1 MKHLKLY
8 ITILISVILLFAITE
23 NSKAQTKIDSLNSA
37 LEKKIAEDGVDTS
50 IAGIYLKLY
59 KETYATQPI
68 ISVQHAANA
77 LQIYTQFNDSNGVAL
92 TERYIGDNYFQRGI
106 YNFAMDYYIKS
117 FEIYTQLNN
126 ESEIAYS
133 YLKIGQ
139 TYLAQ
144 KLGGIS
150 LESYQKSLAIFK
162 KINSLEGI
170 SFAYDNMSKVKL
182 MDYQFEEAL
191 LLLDSS
197 LQIREEIGNNK
208 LIALSYEAIAE
219 TYIFDEDYELAGEYF
234 KKALVKYKLDN
245 DIIKVAD
252 TYFGLGEIYLY
263 DEMYDVS
270 EQNYN
275 KALLIYKEN
284 GRLMEV
290 SSTQN
295 KLGRIFL
302 TKKRYFKAEKMAEK
316 SLKTALTYNFNEIR
330 LESYKLISDIYK
342 AKGRNK
348 ESLKYLSL
356 YVNLRDTFIS
366 EIQNKQSAELQV
378 NLATQKKEQEIE
390 ILEKDKQIQ
399 KAKLKKNDAE
409 QQVLIIGI
417 STLVIF
423 LVFTIIFGFYLFKS
437 NKKVKKANT
446 LLIDKNEEINKQ
458 KEEIQEASKS
468 ITEQKNVI
476 EAKNIKI
483 NASLNYAGRMQR
495 AMLPKISEIR
505 KNLPDSFV
513 MLSPKEAVSGDF
525 FWHTVT
531 KDKEGN
537 EKIIITA
544 VDCTGH
550 GVPGAFMSMLG
561 DAYLNQIVFH
571 QNIVSPEKILYKL
584 HEGIYTALQQDRSRN
599 ADGMDISICVID
611 KKNKKLEFAGAKNPI
626 YFIQNNEEHIIKGNI
641 LSIGGF
647 VKKERIYTKHTI
659 DISDQTHF
667 YIYSDGFQDQFG
679 GKNNKKYMAK
689 RFRNF
694 LFEIHSLPMN
704 EQAVALAVELD
715 DWKGER
721 DQMDDIIVIGVKL

>member
-1 MKHLKLY
+1 MKHLNTY
-8 ITILISVILLFAITE
+8 ITILISVLLIFTITKS
-23 NSKAQTKIDSLNSA
+23 SKAQTKIDSLN
-37 LEKKIAEDGVDTS
+37 LVIEKKILENGIDTA

-117 FEIYTQLNN
+117 FEIYTKLNN

-144 KLGGIS
+144 KLGSIS

-170 SFAYDNMSKVKL
+170 SFAYDNMSRVKL

-197 LQIREEIGNNK
+197 LQIRKNIGDNK
-208 LIALSYEAIAE
+208 LIALSYETIAE
-219 TYIFDEDYELAGEYF
+219 AYIFDEDYETAGEYF
-234 KKALVKYKLDN
+234 KKALIKYKLDN
-245 DIIKVAD
+245 DVIKVAD
-252 TYFGLGEIYLY
+252 TYFGLGEIYFY
-263 DEMYDVS
+263 DEMYSIS
-270 EQNYN
+270 ELNYS
-275 KALLIYKEN
+275 KALLIYKDN
-284 GRLMEV
+284 NRLIKV
-290 SSTQN
+290 AATQN

-302 TKKRYFKAEKMAEK
+302 LNNKYLEAQNIVNQ
-316 SLKTALTYNFNEIR
+316 SLQTSLLYRFDQIR

-342 AKGRNK
+342 VKGK
-348 ESLKYLSL
+348 SKKSLEYLSF

-399 KAKLKKNDAE
+399 KAKIKKNDAE
-409 QQVLIIGI
+409 QKVLIIGI

-423 LVFTIIFGFYLFKS
+423 LLFTIIFGFYLFKS
-437 NKKVKKANT
+437 NKKVKKANI

-458 KEEIQEASKS
+458 KEEIQKASES
-468 ITEQKNVI
+468 ITKQKNVI

-483 NASLNYAGRMQR
+483 NSSLNYAGRMQR

-525 FWHTVT
+525 FWHTVS
-531 KDKEGN
+531 KDEQGN

-571 QNIVSPEKILYKL
+571 QKIVSPEKILYKL
-584 HEGIYTALQQDRSRN
+584 HEGIYTALQQDSSRN

-611 KKNKKLEFAGAKNPI
+611 KKNKTLEFAGAKNPI

-641 LSIGGF
+641 MSIGGF

-659 DISDQTHF
+659 DISEQTHF

-679 GKNNKKYMAK
+679 GENNKKYMAK